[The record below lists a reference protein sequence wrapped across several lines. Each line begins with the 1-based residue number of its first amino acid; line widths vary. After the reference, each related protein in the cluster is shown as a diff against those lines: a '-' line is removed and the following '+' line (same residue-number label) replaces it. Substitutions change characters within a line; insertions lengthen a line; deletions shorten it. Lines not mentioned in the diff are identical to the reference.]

1 MTSETGW
8 MQLYAVRIIC
18 MNNLNDITIKTC
30 LLFDLFIMTNVAD
43 VIKLLKR
50 LVNKVSTYNILFI
63 NLIHRIIA

>member
-8 MQLYAVRIIC
+8 MQLYVVRIIC

-50 LVNKVSTYNILFI
+50 LVNKVSIIFYSLILFI
-63 NLIHRIIA
+63 E

>member
-18 MNNLNDITIKTC
+18 MHNLNDITIKTC

-50 LVNKVSTYNILFI
+50 LVNKVSIIFYSLILFI
-63 NLIHRIIA
+63 E